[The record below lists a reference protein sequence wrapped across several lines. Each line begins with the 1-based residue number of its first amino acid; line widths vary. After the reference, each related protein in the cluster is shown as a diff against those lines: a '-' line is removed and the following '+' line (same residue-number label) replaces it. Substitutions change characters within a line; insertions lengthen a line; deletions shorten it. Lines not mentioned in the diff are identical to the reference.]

1 MRSAIKLSALL
12 IALGAWVGLVTVQHG
27 AAVDGTIG
35 DDPTNVA
42 IIDDYDQENEI
53 TGTVALASAPRLLLT
68 DEQRALIFLGVI
80 NLPEIPELAMR
91 APEPGVPLPQAID
104 LHEIPAMVVRR
115 IPEVSD
121 YRFVKLEDR
130 ILLVSAETR
139 QVESM
144 IPRYKLVFH

>member
-12 IALGAWVGLVTVQHG
+12 IALGAWVGLVTAQHG
-27 AAVDGTIG
+27 AGIHGTVG

-53 TGTVALASAPRLLLT
+53 TGTVGLASAPRLLLT